1 MSSAG
6 VIEVDMKTHH
16 HSHESKPE
24 IASRL
29 EQESEKLSE
38 KRRSLTKDDV
48 IKKLAEADT
57 KRKEQLDEKIQTA
70 KKMEGHTSPRKD
82 DQKE

>member
-6 VIEVDMKTHH
+6 VIEVDMKQHH
-16 HSHESKPE
+16 HSHDSKPE

-29 EQESEKLSE
+29 EQESEKMNE

>member
-1 MSSAG
+1 MSSGG
-6 VIEVDMKTHH
+6 VIEVDMKPHN

-29 EQESEKLSE
+29 EQESEKLNE